1 MPDNRGKFS
10 AKRFREDMP
19 PPVFGPSEK
28 RSEERC
34 GAVLPSA
41 YGFLLGGVARG
52 KNLTRVRT
60 GAI

>member
-41 YGFLLGGVARG
+41 YGFLLGGDRAR
-52 KNLTRVRT
+52 
-60 GAI
+60 